1 MSGQLPLK
9 KEKNSKRL
17 SHIKNLDNH
26 ESFSS
31 NDSNLRNYSYL
42 KGNFLQH
49 NPSTS
54 SSNKSDNVENLE
66 LKYLEKGRRKKKKSL
81 KHRKPSL
88 DNQLTL
94 LSDIVQQSPNENSI
108 ENVNSLYNVE
118 LPQSYSKRKSSNNV
132 YKHVDSFGDFENN
145 PKTTFVVQEL
155 Q

>member
-1 MSGQLPLK
+1 MSGQLPIK
-9 KEKNSKRL
+9 KEKNPNRL
-17 SHIKNLDNH
+17 SHINDIDNH
-26 ESFSS
+26 QSFSS

-66 LKYLEKGRRKKKKSL
+66 LKYLEKGRRKKKKCL

-88 DNQLTL
+88 DNQLTF
-94 LSDIVQQSPNENSI
+94 LSDIVQQNPNENAI
-108 ENVNSLYNVE
+108 NNNRLYNAE
-118 LPQSYSKRKSSNNV
+118 LPQSNSKRKSSHNV
-132 YKHVDSFGDFENN
+132 YKHVDSFGDFEND
-145 PKTTFVVQEL
+145 PKAISVVQDL